1 MNKKE
6 SIYAPGGWFNL
17 QGWLDLLKIDH
28 RKDVHT
34 LILTSPRNNGKT
46 LSCWKWIEQ
55 QWEDTNYDYKVAIC
69 RTNDLKMK
77 EAIKGF
83 KDAFKSKYLVENGFI
98 YKYELDEM

>member
-1 MNKKE
+1 MNKKQ
-6 SIYAPGGWFNL
+6 SIYAEGGWFNL

-28 RKDVHT
+28 QKDVHT

-55 QWEDTNYDYKVAIC
+55 QWENNNYDYKVAIC

-83 KDAFKSKYLVENGFI
+83 KDAFKSKYLV
-98 YKYELDEM
+98 